1 MSDDRKPTISVTRGT
16 RSDRT
21 TKSDRTAASGLSVPG
36 PIDAVTGLARSAQ
49 RLWWA
54 GLGVL
59 SVAQEA
65 STQVFDALVEEGKT
79 WEQARRERPPKTV
92 ERVERVTEE
101 SVRAVE
107 AVEKR
112 VRDEVHATLRRLG
125 VPRRRDVD
133 ALHEQ
138 IDALSDKLD
147 RLADAIDEGR
157 DDAQP

>member
-1 MSDDRKPTISVTRGT
+1 MSDDQKPTISLTRGK

-21 TKSDRTAASGLSVPG
+21 KEASRKTASGAFGPRPMDVASGLV
-36 PIDAVTGLARSAQ
+36 RSAQ
-49 RLWWA
+49 HLWWA

-59 SVAQEA
+59 SVAREA
-65 STQVFDALVEEGKT
+65 STQVFDALVEEGKS

-92 ERVERVTEE
+92 EQVERMTEE

-112 VRDEVHATLRRLG
+112 VRDEVHAALRRLG

-133 ALHEQ
+133 ELRDQ
-138 IDALSDKLD
+138 IDALSEKLD

-157 DDAQP
+157 NDAPP

>member
-21 TKSDRTAASGLSVPG
+21 ETSSQKTASGAFVPRPMDVASG
-36 PIDAVTGLARSAQ
+36 VARGAKS
-49 RLWWA
+49 LWWA
-54 GLGVL
+54 GLGAL
-59 SVAQEA
+59 SVAEEV
-65 STQVFDALVEEGKT
+65 STEVFDALVEEGKS
-79 WEQARRERPPKTV
+79 WEQARRERPPRTV
-92 ERVERVTEE
+92 ERVEQMTEE

-107 AVEKR
+107 ALEKR

-125 VPRRRDVD
+125 VPRRREVD

-138 IDALSDKLD
+138 IDALSETLD

-157 DDAQP
+157 DDARS